1 MGREGVVMGAENFA
15 EQERLMQDL
24 ERDSLERLDRVREV
38 IRESGRPEL
47 EAELDRALRE
57 TASGVTGAR
66 STWHSISD
74 AQRRVL
80 ILLADCPGNLRR
92 MKGSTYDV
100 VSSVGT
106 RATGIGLGTVRN
118 LASRGL
124 LEWTGGAFDPE
135 ASARPTEQVAFVLKH
150 GRPEPGT
157 HFKGFR
163 P

>member
-1 MGREGVVMGAENFA
+1 MGAENFA

-24 ERDSLERLDRVREV
+24 EREGRERTERIRQMLRE
-38 IRESGRPEL
+38 EGRADL
-47 EAELDRALRE
+47 EAELDRNLRDVE
-57 TASGVTGAR
+57 SGVTSAR

-80 ILLADCPGNLRR
+80 ILLAGGPASLRR

-100 VSSVGT
+100 VSSVGS
-106 RATGIGLGTVRN
+106 RATRIRLATVRN

-135 ASARPTEQVAFVLKH
+135 ASARPTERMDFVMKH

-157 HFKGFR
+157 HFEGFR